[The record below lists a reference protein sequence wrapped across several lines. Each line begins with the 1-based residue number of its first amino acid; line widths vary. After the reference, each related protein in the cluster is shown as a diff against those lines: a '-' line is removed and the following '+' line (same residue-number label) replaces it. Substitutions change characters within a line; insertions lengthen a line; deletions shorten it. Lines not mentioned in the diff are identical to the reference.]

1 MAGHSPLFVRPE
13 RRQSSGLKQ
22 KIDRFRQQ
30 RLNAAVLCHCKM
42 AQLQGQRV
50 HGRGLE
56 AGDGAGIWNYVQADT
71 LKAIYWLMVTVIV
84 WRWVNFQADWSRNLL
99 DLQERRKS
107 LSGGRL
113 VPRSAV
119 RPPVND
125 ATNDSDNGDA
135 TV

>member
-1 MAGHSPLFVRPE
+1 MLVHALFGFSILCLSIAV
-13 RRQSSGLKQ
+13 GLS
-22 KIDRFRQQ
+22 
-30 RLNAAVLCHCKM
+30 
-42 AQLQGQRV
+42 
-50 HGRGLE
+50 
-56 AGDGAGIWNYVQADT
+56 IWNYVQADT
-71 LKAIYWLMVTVIV
+71 LKAIYWLVVTVIV

-135 TV
+135 TA